1 MKPWIIIV
9 MLGLAALVYA
19 VMLPRRQSDKISS
32 EQVVK
37 EVESTLEQYMADIEE
52 ENDTLVELVGQIKK
66 DTSAKHMAMEEQL
79 KEMRQRLL
87 EVEQHSVQ
95 QGARITDVEKEK
107 LLQVTALAEM
117 PSLGVNTTDLPEN
130 EQSDD
135 VPEAVN
141 SIKHRYSE
149 LFELHNQGKSIDIIG
164 KLVGLQRGEVQLIL
178 QLAKQEELRE

>member
-1 MKPWIIIV
+1 LKPWIIIV
-9 MLGLAALVYA
+9 MLGAAALVYA
-19 VMLPRRQSDKISS
+19 VMLPKRQSDKMSS

-52 ENDTLVELVGQIKK
+52 ENDTLVELVGQMKK

-87 EVEQHSVQ
+87 EVEQRSVQ

-107 LLQVTALAEM
+107 PLQITALAEIQ
-117 PSLGVNTTDLPEN
+117 SVGVIKTNLPEN
-130 EQSDD
+130 EPSDEL
-135 VPEAVN
+135 PETVN

-149 LFELHNQGKSIDIIG
+149 LFELYNQGKSIDIIG

-178 QLAKQEELRE
+178 QLAKQEELR

>member
-1 MKPWIIIV
+1 
-9 MLGLAALVYA
+9 MLGAAALVYA
-19 VMLPRRQSDKISS
+19 VMLPKRQSDKMSS

-52 ENDTLVELVGQIKK
+52 ENDTLVELVGQMKK

-87 EVEQHSVQ
+87 EVEQRSVQ

-107 LLQVTALAEM
+107 PLQVTALAEIQNV
-117 PSLGVNTTDLPEN
+117 GVITTNLPEN
-130 EQSDD
+130 EPSDE
-135 VPEAVN
+135 VPETVN

-149 LFELHNQGKSIDIIG
+149 LFELYNQGKSIDIIG

-178 QLAKQEELRE
+178 QLAKQEELR